1 MSRQIDGVGAAP
13 GKALGA
19 ARCLLS
25 HLPTVRHVTISADR
39 VEEEIRRFEE
49 ARAWALRLVDD
60 LRDETAARIGEFE
73 GKVFESQALMI
84 NDPDLVDCT
93 IAYIR
98 ENHLAAERAFE
109 LHMLEIKVGLL
120 DLGHAMALDR
130 LSDLADVRLKVLSHL
145 MGRQDTMH
153 WDVEH
158 SEPGI
163 MVADDMT
170 PSQAA
175 RLDPDRVLGIIT
187 ASGSRGSH
195 AVILARAI
203 GIPVIVGLGPELK
216 GIEDG
221 ALILMDGGRG
231 TLLLDPSAADVT
243 GFEREMEQRVQR
255 RKRIREVTRRP
266 AETTDGIHIAVQ
278 ANLDQPDEADTAAAL
293 GAEGVGLFRSEFLV
307 IGRRLIPGE
316 DEQYRAYRHVVECFP
331 DHEVTLRTFDIGG
344 DKFPIFLSMP
354 HEENPYLGWRAIR
367 VCLDLP
373 DLFRNQLSA
382 ALRASRHGLLRIL
395 VPMIATVEEIRR
407 TREILAEVYDQLGMD
422 AESSRVELGAMIE
435 TPAAL
440 EILDLIAPYVDF
452 VSLGTNDLT
461 QYVIAADRGN
471 ARLAHLYDALHPA
484 LVRMY
489 GRLARDAERLGLELS
504 ACGELAGDPAG
515 VCLLIGLGY
524 RKLSVSLAALPDVEV
539 LIRTVSTTDLAEVC
553 RDLQGLD
560 SGTEVRASLQRYVAS
575 LGTQQDALSDGL
587 SVD

>member
-1 MSRQIDGVGAAP
+1 VGAAP

-39 VEEEIRRFEE
+39 VEEEIGRFEE

-130 LSDLADVRLKVLSHL
+130 LSDLEDVRLKVLSHL

-575 LGTQQDALSDGL
+575 LGTHQDALSDGL